1 MKLSKESEVCRE
13 SRYFLTKMNL
23 RSIIEK
29 LDKRSTSNLSKSF
42 SEIDSF
48 TQNKKSNK
56 FPQMKLNE
64 NTLLKNIQDIK
75 SKKSSTS
82 KYYQN
87 FRYQGKGKPT
97 RILSKELNCKAKPQN
112 QSFYCGVTGKNICTP
127 IFDETSSINISI
139 GSVKEIIPYKE
150 EFYRGNF
157 ILPKLNPKNR
167 ADISNVLSQ
176 SYIASNSPNKGKRIS
191 KSKLISKDAHI
202 FQNESISEA
211 VLLPAKPETPYI
223 RFKDINMRPNLPF
236 SIKMQKPD
244 SEDSE
249 FPSPLTPFGER
260 DLEESHEF
268 VV

>member
-1 MKLSKESEVCRE
+1 MKLSKEPEISRE

-29 LDKRSTSNLSKSF
+29 LDKRSSSNLSKPL

-56 FPQMKLNE
+56 FPEMKLDR

-75 SKKSSTS
+75 YKKSCTS
-82 KYYQN
+82 QYYQN
-87 FRYQGKGKPT
+87 FRYQGRGKPT
-97 RILSKELNCKAKPQN
+97 RILSKELNSKARPQK
-112 QSFYCGVTGKNICTP
+112 QSFNCGVTGKNICTP
-127 IFDETSSINISI
+127 IFDESSSMNISI
-139 GSVKEIIPYKE
+139 GSGSVKELIPYKE

-157 ILPKLNPKNR
+157 VIPKLNTKNK
-167 ADISNVLSQ
+167 AKISNALSQ
-176 SYIASNSPNKGKRIS
+176 SYIASNSPIKGKRIS
-191 KSKLISKDAHI
+191 KSKLL

-223 RFKDINMRPNLPF
+223 RFKDINVKPNLPF
-236 SIKMQKPD
+236 SIKIQKPE
-244 SEDSE
+244 SEDSG

-260 DLEESHEF
+260 DLEEFHEF